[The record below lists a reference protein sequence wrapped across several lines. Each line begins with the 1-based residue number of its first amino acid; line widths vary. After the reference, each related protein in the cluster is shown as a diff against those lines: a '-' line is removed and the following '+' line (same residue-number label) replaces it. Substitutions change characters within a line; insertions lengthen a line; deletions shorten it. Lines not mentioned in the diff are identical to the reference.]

1 MEAHDYDGEHQ
12 PDLKLLVQRYEDMLR
27 EGGISFLEV
36 DSFLMLSDY
45 YEEGSDFKGA
55 LVALNHAMSQH
66 PYSAS
71 LYVRKAQILSEQEQY
86 EKAFEALD
94 AAKIYEPSDLDIY
107 LTKADIY
114 MRLFDQ
120 DNAIK
125 VLRKAKEY
133 ASREELGDLYVL
145 ESTIYETQKDY
156 ANALKYLKQALR
168 KDPDNEI
175 ALSRISGIYDETK
188 EYADAITFHLNFV
201 NQKPYSYWAWYN
213 LGLAYMHLGLIEKA
227 TESFDYA
234 IVINERFE
242 PAYLYYIDCLIG
254 LEQFDTAM
262 RYLSEYLDLF
272 EADSK
277 IWYRLGQCYQHKE
290 NYAKA
295 RNYYTQTL
303 QHSSL
308 NGRVYHS
315 IGTCYVE
322 EDEWYLAEKSFLQA
336 YSIDK
341 FNEEFCLSLAD
352 TYDAL
357 ENSDKAHEFY
367 HKALAIEPKEI
378 SIWIHYI
385 EFLIDEESYAVAIEM
400 LDEAKEYVEDI
411 LLNFV
416 LAAVLIESGQRQEG
430 FIVLGQALTED
441 YNMHTYMYQIA
452 PRLADDVT
460 VTTFILQYKEEP

>member
-12 PDLKLLVQRYEDMLR
+12 PDLKLLVQRYEGMLR

-45 YEEGSDFKGA
+45 YEEGNNFKRA
-55 LVALNHAMSQH
+55 LVALNHAMNQH

-114 MRLFDQ
+114 MRMFDQ

-133 ASREELGDLYVL
+133 ASGEELGDLYVL
-145 ESTIYETQKDY
+145 ESTIYETKKDY
-156 ANALKYLKQALR
+156 VNALKYLKQALR
-168 KDPDNEI
+168 KDPENEI
-175 ALSRISGIYDETK
+175 ALSRISGIYDQTK
-188 EYADAITFHLNFV
+188 DYGDAITFHLNFI
-201 NQKPYSYWAWYN
+201 NQNPYSYWAWYN
-213 LGLAYMHLGLIEKA
+213 LGLAYMYLGLIEKA
-227 TESFDYA
+227 KEAFDYA
-234 IVINERFE
+234 IVINEHFE
-242 PAYLYYIDCLIG
+242 PAYHYYIDCLIG

-262 RYLSEYLDLF
+262 RYLKEYLDLF
-272 EADSK
+272 EADPE
-277 IWYRLGQCYQHKE
+277 IWYRLGQCYEHKE
-290 NYAKA
+290 DYKKA
-295 RNYYTQTL
+295 RSYYTQTL
-303 QHSSL
+303 QYNSL

-315 IGTCYVE
+315 IGSCYVE
-322 EDEWYLAEKSFLQA
+322 EDEWYLAEKAFLQA

-357 ENSDKAHEFY
+357 EDSDKAHKFY
-367 HKALAIEPKEI
+367 HKALAIEPKEV

-385 EFLIDEESYAVAIEM
+385 EFLIDEESYSVALEM
-400 LDEAKEYVEDI
+400 LEEAKEYVEDV
-411 LLNFV
+411 LLDFAA
-416 LAAVLIESGQRQEG
+416 AAVLIESGQRQEG
-430 FIVLGQALTED
+430 FVILGQALTED
-441 YNMHTYMYQIA
+441 YNMHTYIYQIA
-452 PRLADDVT
+452 PRLADDVSL
-460 VTTFILQYKEEP
+460 TTFILQYKEEE